1 MVLFSPESNFFKLF
15 MWAEDLS
22 QIKSSQPEQI
32 GEDLIR
38 LKSSAP
44 VKCSKISTLNSA
56 VLEQKVLIF
65 WPFLFFL

>member
-15 MWAEDLS
+15 MWAEDMS

-44 VKCSKISTLNSA
+44 VKCSKISTLN
-56 VLEQKVLIF
+56 
-65 WPFLFFL
+65 